1 MDILIPFGIGIL
13 FQQILKHPGV
23 KHMTDNTQKDTKK
36 SGIVSK
42 LMGALK
48 GKEGGCCCCGGT
60 KIVPKKGEKKDE

>member
-13 FQQILKHPGV
+13 FQQILKRADV
-23 KHMTDNTQKDTKK
+23 KHMAENTQKKTEK

-48 GKEGGCCCCGGT
+48 GKDCGCCCCGT